1 MEELNESIMNSET
14 SLNEVEQKVE
24 MTSTEEPKLDSAT
37 VADEMQTVESEQTV
51 SDEKFEEPVV
61 DYSAYTREALV
72 EALKELLNDDIMK
85 IKNRVASIRSTFTD
99 LTKKYQAEQYE
110 AFIAAGGN
118 KEEYQPADDR
128 VVDEYKKC
136 VNKYRDRRQKHQ
148 EEQEAIKQR
157 NLEKKQELLEEL
169 RRLLDSEDT
178 LKKTYDDFSALQ
190 EKWKTIGEVPR
201 GEANNLWQSYHFL
214 IEKFF
219 NKVKYEVY
227 RVYALQRKRKN
238 KLSAANPN
246 MKRSSMPQQPKL
258 TAVNQTQIKSCL
270 HRENQTKRL
279 SLSQA
284 CNNFIAQREIFFYC
298 RTLIF

>member
-72 EALKELLNDDIMK
+72 EALKELLNDDILK

-136 VNKYRDRRQKHQ
+136 VNKYWENIGKHR
-148 EEQEAIKQR
+148 I
-157 NLEKKQELLEEL
+157 NH
-169 RRLLDSEDT
+169 
-178 LKKTYDDFSALQ
+178 
-190 EKWKTIGEVPR
+190 P
-201 GEANNLWQSYHFL
+201 
-214 IEKFF
+214 
-219 NKVKYEVY
+219 
-227 RVYALQRKRKN
+227 
-238 KLSAANPN
+238 
-246 MKRSSMPQQPKL
+246 
-258 TAVNQTQIKSCL
+258 
-270 HRENQTKRL
+270 
-279 SLSQA
+279 
-284 CNNFIAQREIFFYC
+284 
-298 RTLIF
+298 